1 MYLLDTVTVSALRRP
16 EKAPAALRRWVAS
29 VNPLQC
35 YISVMTIFEVELG
48 VRLLDRRDRLQ
59 AAPLRQWIDSVL
71 RPSFRSRLLPVDEP
85 VAIACAGLHVPDSRA
100 ARGALI
106 AATAIVHGLT
116 VATRNIRDFQGLPV
130 ALVDPWRAA

>member
-1 MYLLDTVTVSALRRP
+1 
-16 EKAPAALRRWVAS
+16 
-29 VNPLQC
+29 
-35 YISVMTIFEVELG
+35 MTIFEVELG

-85 VAIACAGLHVPDSRA
+85 VAIAGAGLHVPDSRA